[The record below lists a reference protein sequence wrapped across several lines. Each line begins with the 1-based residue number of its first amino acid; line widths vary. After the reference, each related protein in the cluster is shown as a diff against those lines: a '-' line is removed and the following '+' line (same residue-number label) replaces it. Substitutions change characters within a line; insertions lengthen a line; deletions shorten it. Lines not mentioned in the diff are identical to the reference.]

1 MSRIVL
7 LAPGDVIAQCQEIIS
22 ARGIKTKVI
31 GNIEGSESNQKQ
43 SNQKQIQTGDK
54 TSGFRELL
62 LHKDDDQSRISRS
75 GAWERDVNNGM
86 VHKNDT
92 DGTNKRV
99 PVHGVC
105 SDKSGG
111 HQRDT
116 VARVDELPIQTAN
129 TRMPVLLDKTEAETS
144 NTKTSEERGRNSGT
158 GSRTGTESEK
168 AANISGGGE
177 GGGTQRFYFLTEE
190 AKNLLEDKYDVDLR
204 LASDKIAFGPDD
216 VIIELG
222 SQLIRR
228 FGLMSETKEE
238 QSDAIKRLKRLQ
250 GKVNVKKA
258 GNNGLNKQLK
268 VVKVDSEKGL
278 QELLNVKGNGKDKKY
293 DNVVPTTR
301 VTLISNALDDVDRAH
316 AIFTAPTGD
325 TNWKKVARAATM
337 RPNIRAYSFDPGGGD
352 SLPESFATLLDA
364 L

>member
-7 LAPGDVIAQCQEIIS
+7 LAPGDVITQCQEIIS

-31 GNIEGSESNQKQ
+31 GNIEGSESKQKQ

-54 TSGFRELL
+54 TSGSRELL

-75 GAWERDVNNGM
+75 GAWEGSVNNGM

-92 DGTNKRV
+92 DGTNKGV

-105 SDKSGG
+105 SDNPGR

-116 VARVDELPIQTAN
+116 MARTDKLPVQTTI
-129 TRMPVLLDKTEAETS
+129 TRMPVLLDKTKAETP
-144 NTKTSEERGRNSGT
+144 NTKAPEERGGNNGT
-158 GSRTGTESEK
+158 DTRTGTEGEK
-168 AANISGGGE
+168 AANISRGGE
-177 GGGTQRFYFLTEE
+177 GGGTQHFYLLTEE
-190 AKNLLEDKYDVDLR
+190 AKNLLEDKYDMELR
-204 LASDKIAFGPDD
+204 LANDKITFGSDD

-222 SQLIRR
+222 SQLIKR
-228 FGLMSETKEE
+228 FGLMNETREE

-250 GKVNVKKA
+250 GKVNIKKA
-258 GNNGLNKQLK
+258 GNNGLSKQLK

-278 QELLNVKGNGKDKKY
+278 QELLNVRGNGKDKKY
-293 DNVVPTTR
+293 DNVVPMTR

-325 TNWKKVARAATM
+325 TNWKRVARAATA

-352 SLPESFATLLDA
+352 SLLESFAALLDA